1 MPERNMFVCGELV
14 SALADG
20 AAGVRAVARH
30 NAPARNDVCNLV
42 YPRSMDKPVSRN
54 FRKRLHMLARPES
67 RFWTPITAASADAVL
82 RKLNSY

>member
-1 MPERNMFVCGELV
+1 MYVCGEQV

-20 AAGVRAVARH
+20 AVGVRSVARH
-30 NAPARNDVCNLV
+30 NAPARDDVCSSS

-67 RFWTPITAASADAVL
+67 RFVRLPPAIIAASADAFL
-82 RKLNSY
+82 RKLHSY